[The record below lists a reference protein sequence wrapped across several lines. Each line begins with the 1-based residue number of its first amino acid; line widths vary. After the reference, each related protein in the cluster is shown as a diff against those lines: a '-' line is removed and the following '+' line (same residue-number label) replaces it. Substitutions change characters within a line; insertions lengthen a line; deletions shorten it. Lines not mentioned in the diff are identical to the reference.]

1 MRRLL
6 LVLLL
11 VLSFPSAAWA
21 VPPAVSV
28 PPPPP
33 SEKRPVKD
41 LIHGVEVIDDYRWLE
56 GDNSN
61 PDQMGK
67 MNEEVS
73 AWTDAQ
79 NERTRAVLDN
89 LPGRRAL
96 EARLRELMEIGS
108 VSAPAMRGNRYFYTR
123 REGKQNQPRI
133 FVREGYN
140 GEPRLLLDP
149 VAVDPS
155 GLTALGGLAPSRD
168 GKFLGFGLHR
178 AGDENTTIY
187 VMNVDSGVWLT
198 DQIDGKASFIEW
210 MPDNSGFFY
219 TRLADVKNPYSTQI
233 KFHALGTHPGQ
244 DKLLFRQYTREES
257 EQLATTW
264 GPDATVSRDGRW
276 MVLTYWTST
285 SSNDLWVIDL
295 DQWRKDGT
303 FHKQEIKVGA
313 PNTFAGGIEG
323 DTLFMLTNYK
333 APKKQVYAVD
343 LRNPEEK
350 NWKVVIPENPDA
362 VLTGYGIARG
372 IIAADYEEKAH
383 SQIRLFAMDGKPL
396 GELRLP
402 GPGTASVSLTHDRT
416 EGFLSFTSFN
426 FPSTIFRIDLTR
438 PDVEPAIWERPDVP
452 VDPGIVEVRQVMYPS
467 KDGTQVPMFIVHRK
481 GLKLDGNNPTILSGY
496 GGFNISMTPSFS
508 PTLFPWLESGGVYAV
523 ANLRGGGEFG
533 KPWHEAGMRGQKQN
547 VFDDMIAAA
556 EYLIANNYTN
566 PDRLGATGG
575 SNGGLLMGAMMVQ
588 RPDLFRA
595 IFCAVP
601 LLDMYRYQHFLMARY
616 WVPEYGAVD
625 ETSAGR
631 DEDPNAIGREAFG
644 WLQQWSPYHN
654 IRPGTSFPAVLF
666 TAGEND
672 NRTHPMH
679 ARKMAA
685 AVQAATASAPND
697 RPILLWV
704 DRDAGHGQG
713 KPLDLRIRDA
723 TDTRIFFMWQLGML

>member
-1 MRRLL
+1 MRCMS
-6 LVLLL
+6 LVLML
-11 VLSFPSAAWA
+11 VLSCPAASWA

-28 PPPPP
+28 PPSPPT
-33 SEKRPVKD
+33 EKRPVKD

-67 MNEEVS
+67 MNDEVS
-73 AWTDAQ
+73 SWTDVQ

-89 LPGRRAL
+89 LPGRSAL

-123 REGKQNQPRI
+123 REGRQNQPRI

-168 GKFLGFGLHR
+168 GKLLGFGLHR
-178 AGDENTTIY
+178 AGDENTTLY
-187 VMNVDSGVWLT
+187 VLNVDSGVWLT

-219 TRLADVKNPYSTQI
+219 RRLADVKNPYSAQI
-233 KFHALGTHPGQ
+233 KFHMLGTHPDQ

-264 GPDATVSRDGRW
+264 GPGATVSRDGRW

-303 FHKQEIKVGA
+303 FQKREIKVGA

-350 NWKVVIPENPDA
+350 NWKVVIPERPDA

-372 IIAADYEEKAH
+372 IIAANYEEKAQ

-396 GELRLP
+396 GEMRLP
-402 GPGTASVSLTHDRT
+402 GPGTASVSLAHDRT

-426 FPSTIFRIDLTR
+426 FPSTIFRIDLAR
-438 PDVEPAIWERPDVP
+438 PDAEPAIWERPDVP

-467 KDGTQVPMFIVHRK
+467 KDDTQVPMFIVHRK

-533 KPWHEAGMRGQKQN
+533 KPWHEAGMRGRKQN

-556 EYLIANNYTN
+556 EYLVANNYTN
-566 PDRLGATGG
+566 PNRLGATGG

-625 ETSAGR
+625 ETSAGM
-631 DEDPNAIGREAFG
+631 DEDPSAIGREAFG

-654 IRPGTSFPAVLF
+654 IRPGTSFPAVFF

-685 AVQAATASAPND
+685 AMQAATASAPND

-713 KPLDLRIRDA
+713 KPLDLRVRDA